1 MSSRHLTIIFV
12 SLATMSVL
20 ALVYN
25 WAFVEYYKPEPGTR
39 NAYERP
45 SDGKDLI
52 ESRAPELLPLFPD
65 PNDWRRTSASL
76 FIPNDRKTFFLFKGE
91 AELSPDQKTVGLNAC
106 SIVFLDERAPGVSEE
121 EWVEHALVF
130 ESVEKIELTFVDPIV
145 DIVKQ
150 ASSAAAAY
158 DVSKFDFGRMRGE
171 VVLRAKI
178 GDADVLFRTRDVVFN
193 ATQIHTNFDVS
204 FHIGPNSGAG
214 KGLTIDLE
222 TPLPLS
228 SNSKK
233 SFAQEKNVAAAS
245 GNPDDPHAKIDELAA
260 KGNLGLGVS
269 LKGIHLNELDGCLKF
284 YGDSFKT
291 IMGAVDESDS
301 DSVSEEDAAQ
311 SQDGELL
318 DEESVENVYV
328 EARCK
333 GGLYFSTNSNVVGGW
348 CVRFN
353 RDVEIVGYRDG
364 YRTNQLFC
372 DTLYFYLQDANLS
385 EFVEQHEEVR
395 DALARKRVTG
405 ALQRLVPTTVRA
417 LRGEDGPVIARDFQ
431 TNMQLEA
438 DEIRYDMLDHVVDL
452 ASSEEGLVRITQST
466 PKSDLDFT
474 SKHIQ
479 TQLNALGEIESVVA
493 GQRGRLQAN
502 ILDEDGAIQPVM
514 ATWEEGLFAAP
525 TPERDGYLKVT
536 SSGAVSF
543 VADGM
548 GSFFA
553 EEGDFW
559 CRLGQ
564 TPEQNRPDAEKE
576 ARPPSFSVKALEEMK
591 PILVDFRKN
600 VALDSQRVKANIAD
614 SVAVRFE
621 SIQEEQGALNSGEG
635 ALGKFVDE
643 KTGEA
648 SALSQLTDAD
658 DPTVFQIGANKL
670 EIRCLL
676 RFREGR
682 NGPDVEATQLT
693 LFGDVSLFEKEPE
706 SELDTMEIRADAV
719 QIDNPMK
726 KDAIKLRLLGAPS
739 KPAAFRTEKL
749 ALNGHDVTIDVQQNF
764 FQVLGQGV
772 LKMTAPVDVKAS
784 QHSDFGQF
792 ISDAPIIVDWSDS
805 MQFDGLKLRF
815 LSQNDKYVVVAQ
827 DKQRLSSPEVALT
840 LKNPLS
846 IFDFDIN
853 NKEKLDVSTID
864 CVGAPGRLVNIEVLA
879 PPKPD
884 AVDRREAFYRA
895 FVKNLSYSVASGE
908 FVATGGGELRATIPS
923 SGGSTSSLA
932 PNASEPSAQEPSS
945 APKEPQWTKVHA
957 RFQGDVVGSVT
968 NQEGSIANGVHAVF
982 ATVADPDAALDVNS
996 PDRRPE
1002 GASYIE
1008 GDEAYMRVFKN
1019 VGAEEGQDVELTVRK
1034 NVLFKQK
1041 DITGLCDSLSYASK
1055 KNLVVLSGSNSNKA
1069 AIYRQK
1075 FQGAQRETLA
1085 EFTRATYQL
1094 DTQKVS
1100 VESMTHND

>member
-222 TPLPLS
+222 TPQPLS

-372 DTLYFYLQDANLS
+372 DTLYFYLQDANLA

-395 DALARKRVTG
+395 ALARKRVTES
-405 ALQRLVPTTVRA
+405 AQRLVPTTVRA
-417 LRGEDGPVIARDFQ
+417 AQKTAPLLRRLPNEYAARSGRDS
-431 TNMQLEA
+431 L
-438 DEIRYDMLDHVVDL
+438 RYARPRRRSGVERRRACSNHAVDPQERSGFHV
-452 ASSEEGLVRITQST
+452 
-466 PKSDLDFT
+466 
-474 SKHIQ
+474 KHIQ

-564 TPEQNRPDAEKE
+564 APEQNRPDAERGAPAQLLGE
-576 ARPPSFSVKALEEMK
+576 SVGRDE
-591 PILVDFRKN
+591 
-600 VALDSQRVKANIAD
+600 AD
-614 SVAVRFE
+614 SHRLPKE
-621 SIQEEQGALNSGEG
+621 
-635 ALGKFVDE
+635 
-643 KTGEA
+643 
-648 SALSQLTDAD
+648 
-658 DPTVFQIGANKL
+658 
-670 EIRCLL
+670 RRL
-676 RFREGR
+676 RFAARQSEYCRFGR
-682 NGPDVEATQLT
+682 
-693 LFGDVSLFEKEPE
+693 
-706 SELDTMEIRADAV
+706 R
-719 QIDNPMK
+719 
-726 KDAIKLRLLGAPS
+726 
-739 KPAAFRTEKL
+739 
-749 ALNGHDVTIDVQQNF
+749 
-764 FQVLGQGV
+764 
-772 LKMTAPVDVKAS
+772 
-784 QHSDFGQF
+784 
-792 ISDAPIIVDWSDS
+792 
-805 MQFDGLKLRF
+805 
-815 LSQNDKYVVVAQ
+815 
-827 DKQRLSSPEVALT
+827 
-840 LKNPLS
+840 
-846 IFDFDIN
+846 
-853 NKEKLDVSTID
+853 
-864 CVGAPGRLVNIEVLA
+864 
-879 PPKPD
+879 
-884 AVDRREAFYRA
+884 
-895 FVKNLSYSVASGE
+895 
-908 FVATGGGELRATIPS
+908 
-923 SGGSTSSLA
+923 
-932 PNASEPSAQEPSS
+932 
-945 APKEPQWTKVHA
+945 
-957 RFQGDVVGSVT
+957 
-968 NQEGSIANGVHAVF
+968 
-982 ATVADPDAALDVNS
+982 
-996 PDRRPE
+996 
-1002 GASYIE
+1002 
-1008 GDEAYMRVFKN
+1008 
-1019 VGAEEGQDVELTVRK
+1019 
-1034 NVLFKQK
+1034 
-1041 DITGLCDSLSYASK
+1041 
-1055 KNLVVLSGSNSNKA
+1055 
-1069 AIYRQK
+1069 
-1075 FQGAQRETLA
+1075 
-1085 EFTRATYQL
+1085 
-1094 DTQKVS
+1094 
-1100 VESMTHND
+1100 